1 MQETLG
7 VLLYA
12 PWIYVVVAAS
22 IMLDVFVPVLPS
34 GALVVTAAT
43 VAAGTAADVAG
54 LPSPTSNP
62 HLPQL
67 FLLGLCAITA
77 SFVGDLLA
85 YALALRGGRRFGGA
99 IARSRRLSAAQ
110 ERLDGALRRGGGPLV
125 VLARFA
131 PAGRAVVS
139 LGAGVSRRRKRE
151 FLPWSAVAAVVWTV
165 YSVGVGY
172 LGGQLLGAS
181 WFSTGLSV
189 AALLAAGVVAAR
201 LLRPAPEPV
210 PVPVSMPAEP
220 GLS

>member
-22 IMLDVFVPVLPS
+22 ILLDVFVPLLPS
-34 GALVVTAAT
+34 GALVVTAAA
-43 VAAGTAADVAG
+43 VAAGTAVDVAA
-54 LPSPTSNP
+54 LPSPTNP
-62 HLPQL
+62 HLPQI
-67 FLLGLCAITA
+67 FLLGACAITA
-77 SFVGDLLA
+77 SFLGDLLA

-110 ERLDGALRRGGGPLV
+110 ERLDSALRRGGGPLV

-151 FLPWSAVAAVVWTV
+151 FLPWSALAAVVWTG

-189 AALLAAGVVAAR
+189 VALLAAGVVAAR
-201 LLRPAPEPV
+201 LLRPEPT
-210 PVPVSMPAEP
+210 AEP
-220 GLS
+220 IAVPLPADPGVS